1 LPEPVLT
8 LRGVRKSYGPTAVLR
23 GVDLDLHAGEVHV
36 LAGENGA
43 GKSTLIK
50 ILAGALPDHEGDVRL
65 DGRTARFASPS
76 AARAAGVSTIF
87 QELSLVGTMSVADNL
102 FLGRERRGPFGVRR
116 AEQRALASQH
126 LHALG
131 LESLARQ
138 VDDEVDTLPLAQR
151 QLVEIAKALLTAER
165 EGGRAPR
172 VVIMD
177 EPSSA
182 LGEQEA
188 EALFA
193 QVVRLR
199 AAGCAVLYVSHKMEE
214 VYRLA
219 DRITALRDGTIAA
232 SAPARE
238 LPRPALVAAML
249 GRALED
255 APPTALTRP
264 ATDAPARLRVEGLTV
279 EGAAGARR
287 ELDDVSFAVAPGE
300 IVAVAGLAGSG
311 ASALLHALFG
321 SLARPRG
328 AIGGRVRLDG
338 APYDGR
344 SPSASLARG
353 VALLSNDRRDAGI
366 LPERS
371 VVENA
376 ALATLDRFAR
386 FGVIAGSRLRTTVLE
401 ALRALDVRAPS
412 PDTEIAALSD
422 GNQQKVLLA
431 RCALAEP
438 TLLLL
443 DEPTRGVDV
452 GSKHE
457 IHARM
462 RGWCAAG
469 AAILAITT
477 EAEELLAVAD
487 RCVVL
492 HRGRLAATI
501 QVRGADPA
509 EVRRRV
515 LSASMGAAADPI
527 VGASR
532 RTDSPEARA

>member
-1 LPEPVLT
+1 
-8 LRGVRKSYGPTAVLR
+8 VRKSYGPTAVLR

-50 ILAGALPDHEGDVRL
+50 ILAGALPEHEGDVRL
-65 DGRTARFASPS
+65 YGRPARFASPS

-87 QELSLVGTMSVADNL
+87 QELSLVGSMSVADNL
-102 FLGRERRGPFGVRR
+102 FLGRERSGPLGVRR
-116 AEQRALASQH
+116 AEQRAIAARH
-126 LHALG
+126 LQALG
-131 LESLARQ
+131 LESLAHQ
-138 VDDEVDTLPLAQR
+138 VDDDVDALPIAQR
-151 QLVEIAKALLTAER
+151 QLVEIAKALLTEAGD
-165 EGGRAPR
+165 GGRAPR

-182 LGEQEA
+182 LGEHEA

-193 QVVRLR
+193 QVERLR

-238 LPRPALVAAML
+238 LPRAALVAAML
-249 GRALED
+249 GRTLED
-255 APPTALTRP
+255 AIPTEVTRV
-264 ATDAPARLRVEGLTV
+264 AAAAPARLRVEGLTV

-287 ELDDVSFAVAPGE
+287 ELDDVSIEVARGE

-321 SLARPRG
+321 SLVRRRG
-328 AIGGRVRLDG
+328 AIRGRVWLDG
-338 APYDGR
+338 APYDAR
-344 SPSASLARG
+344 SPSTSLARA

-376 ALATLDRFAR
+376 ALATLGRFATL
-386 FGVIAGSRLRTTVLE
+386 GVLASSRLRATVLE

-412 PDTEIAALSD
+412 PDTEISALSG

-431 RCALAEP
+431 RCALTEP
-438 TLLLL
+438 KLLLL

-462 RGWCAAG
+462 RAWCAAG
-469 AAILAITT
+469 ASILAITT

-501 QVRGADPA
+501 QVRGADSG

-515 LSASMGAAADPI
+515 LSASMGATAD
-527 VGASR
+527 ATMER
-532 RTDSPEARA
+532 RPRDEATEVHA